1 MKELTIGV
9 IIVLLLSG
17 CASWSTRDKL
27 AFTAFTVANATD
39 FALTKNGLDNGKIEG
54 NPALSGMESD
64 TVIYYFIGSEL
75 LIWGMASVLPDDV
88 RANWFLYPLT
98 VVKVGV
104 AAHNMSIGC
113 EIDF

>member
-1 MKELTIGV
+1 MKKLTIGV

-17 CASWSTRDKL
+17 CASWSTKDKL
-27 AFTAFTVANATD
+27 AFTAFTIANATD

-54 NPALSGMESD
+54 K
-64 TVIYYFIGSEL
+64 
-75 LIWGMASVLPDDV
+75 ASVLPDDV